1 MSSGSGPSVL
11 FLSANA
17 GTGHTMAAEAVKQSL
32 QELDPSI
39 SCEIVN
45 SYKYLN
51 LILEKLMQDGY
62 LHLVRLLPKVYGYL
76 YDRKNKKRSIRG
88 IKDWLNKVSA
98 GNFKKMIEEKQP
110 DVIVCTHAFPCG
122 VLSYIR
128 QHFGLDHKIMG
139 VVTDFVISPFW
150 IYPETDMYMVAASDL
165 KKDLIA
171 RGVQSSKVVASGIPI
186 NPKFYEEISKTDL
199 RNKLDLSSDLPLV
212 LVMGGGLGM
221 SPVTGIIRTLK
232 KITVP
237 YQAVVITG
245 TNEKMKRKLDDTLS
259 KLPNVRGRVKILGFV
274 DNIYEYMKAA
284 DLLVTKPGGMTA
296 AEAISIGLPMIITS
310 PIPGQEIRNA
320 KYLVEKGISICIN
333 DEKELPAAIEE
344 FLKSKSQ
351 QKKMSKKANAIASP
365 NAAGEVARQIYKMI
379 NQKQPEG

>member
-1 MSSGSGPSVL
+1 MSSGNAPSVL

-32 QELDPSI
+32 QQLDPAI
-39 SCEIVN
+39 SCEILN

-51 LILEKLMQDGY
+51 LILEKLMQEGY

-76 YDRKNKKRSIRG
+76 YDRKNKKQSIRG
-88 IKDWLNKVSA
+88 LKDWLNKVSA
-98 GNFKKMIEEKQP
+98 GNFKKMIDEKKP

-122 VLSYIR
+122 VLSFLR
-128 QHFGLDHKIMG
+128 QHYGLEQKILG

-150 IYPETDMYMVAASDL
+150 IYPETDMYMVATDDL
-165 KKDLIA
+165 KKDLVS
-171 RGVQSSKVVASGIPI
+171 RGVDNNKVVATGIPI
-186 NPKFYEEISKTDL
+186 NLNFSADITKNEL
-199 RNKLDLSSDLPLV
+199 RAKLDLPLDLPVV

-232 KITVP
+232 RIAIP

-245 TNEKMKRKLDDTLS
+245 TNDKMKRKLDETLS
-259 KLPNVRGRVKILGFV
+259 KLPNVRGRVKTLGFV
-274 DNIYEYMKAA
+274 DNIYDYMKTA

-296 AEAISIGLPMIITS
+296 AEAISIGLPMLLTS

-320 KYLVEKGISICIN
+320 RYLVDNGVSICIN
-333 DEKELPAAIEE
+333 DEKDLPIAIES
-344 FLKSKSQ
+344 FLNN
-351 QKKMSKKANAIASP
+351 KKTREKMKKKAKRL
-365 NAAGEVARQIYKMI
+365 AAPKAAEDAAKQIYKML
-379 NQKQPEG
+379 NSNNK